1 MQPFFEGKESEHNWS
16 KREKSI
22 IKLRKLTKGNAPNE
36 FNSTYIAGIKA
47 LLDGILKTVNSLR
60 TTVSSNGCHL
70 IQEIAKTIG
79 PGLDSMVEIL
89 LRDLI
94 KLCAGTKKI
103 SAQNGNIT
111 VDIIMANVSYNVRL
125 MQHVWNACQDKN
137 VQPRTS
143 ASTWLKTV
151 LNKHGHHK
159 SHFEHTSGVEYTEK
173 CIKRGLADANPGVRE
188 GMRSTFWVFAK
199 IWPEKAEAIMSTLD
213 EKHKDLLE
221 KDSGNPHSPK
231 KSSKSAGLSSGRSAT
246 LPRNKPGA
254 PPKPSVREAI
264 AAQKRAAMAAG
275 TLPERPASA
284 QSTASLSPARPSTS
298 MSTIRPSVSMASIR
312 PSASRSA
319 TTIVP

>member
-1 MQPFFEGKESEHNWS
+1 MKKQLHQRNVRKTIASYILVQLGLAGSTDVDLKASTQSANGDSLRHDHTFGGSVSSDGHPSTLPSVPASSASEHETEYVEPAYVNTHRELEDIFREMQPLFEGKESEHNWS

-125 MQHVWNACQDKN
+125 MQHLWNACQDKN
-137 VQPRTS
+137 VQPRTF

-151 LNKHGHHK
+151 LNKHGQHK

-199 IWPEKAEAIMSTLD
+199 IWPEKAEA
-213 EKHKDLLE
+213 
-221 KDSGNPHSPK
+221 
-231 KSSKSAGLSSGRSAT
+231 
-246 LPRNKPGA
+246 
-254 PPKPSVREAI
+254 
-264 AAQKRAAMAAG
+264 
-275 TLPERPASA
+275 
-284 QSTASLSPARPSTS
+284 
-298 MSTIRPSVSMASIR
+298 
-312 PSASRSA
+312 
-319 TTIVP
+319 